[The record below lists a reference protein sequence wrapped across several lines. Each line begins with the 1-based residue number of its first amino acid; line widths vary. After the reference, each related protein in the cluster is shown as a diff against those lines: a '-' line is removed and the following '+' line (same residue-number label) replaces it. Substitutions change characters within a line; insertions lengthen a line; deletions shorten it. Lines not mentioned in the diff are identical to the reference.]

1 MGRLL
6 GDSESVILINLGNLA
21 NTYQL
26 LGRTEQAIRMRRD
39 VYSGSLKL
47 RGEEHGDTILA
58 AYNYVVSLNELKR
71 FEETKS
77 VLRKPIPLARR
88 VLGES
93 NELTIKMRWNYASA
107 LYKDDC
113 ATLDDLRE
121 AVTTHEDLVQTARRV
136 LGSAHPAAGAIGNSL
151 RNAQEA
157 LRARE
162 TPPPGSS

>member
-1 MGRLL
+1 M
-6 GDSESVILINLGNLA
+6 
-21 NTYQL
+21 
-26 LGRTEQAIRMRRD
+26 
-39 VYSGSLKL
+39 
-47 RGEEHGDTILA
+47 
-58 AYNYVVSLNELKR
+58 VSLNELKR

-113 ATLDDLRE
+113 ETLDDLRE

-136 LGSAHPAAGAIGNSL
+136 LGSAHPAAGTIGNSL